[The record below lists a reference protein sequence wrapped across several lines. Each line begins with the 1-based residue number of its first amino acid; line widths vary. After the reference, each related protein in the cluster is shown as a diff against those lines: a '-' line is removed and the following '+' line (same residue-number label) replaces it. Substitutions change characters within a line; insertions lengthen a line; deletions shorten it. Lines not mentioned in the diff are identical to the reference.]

1 LPAIVGAR
9 SWLNKKEQIMP
20 IAEKL
25 IKMVE
30 GMQMVKEMFEEG
42 ARLKAE
48 HGSDNVFDFSLGNPD
63 VPPPPEFKKVLRD
76 LVNGK
81 SLGHGYT
88 PNAGYPHVRQALADY
103 LSSVHD
109 VALTPASI
117 VMTVGAAGALNDA
130 LNAVMNPGEEIL
142 VPAPYFMGYDHYA
155 FIAKATIKTAPTA
168 ENFHLDTAA
177 IESAI
182 TEKTRV
188 MLINSPNNP
197 TGAVYSA
204 EELAKLARVLDRG
217 SQKFGKRI
225 YLVADEPYRK
235 IAYDVKVPSV
245 FQAYPHSIVVSSYSK
260 ELSLAGERIGYLVVN
275 PAAEDA
281 RQVAGA
287 AAVVNT
293 MLCVNAPSLLQLAVA
308 QLQGITVDVSI
319 YRRRRDMLCRGLA
332 EIGYDFQAP
341 EGAFYLFPKSPIAD
355 DVAFIRILKEQ
366 LILAVPGAG
375 FGGPGYF
382 RLSYAV
388 PDATISGSMAGFK
401 RAFANA

>member
-1 LPAIVGAR
+1 
-9 SWLNKKEQIMP
+9 MP

-25 IKMVE
+25 IKMVA
-30 GMQMVKEMFEEG
+30 GMEMVKKMFEEG

-48 HGSDNVFDFSLGNPD
+48 HGSGNVFDFSLGNPD
-63 VPPPPEFKKVLRD
+63 VPPPPQFKKVLRD
-76 LVNGK
+76 LANDA
-81 SLGHGYT
+81 SLNHGYT
-88 PNAGYPHVRQALADY
+88 PNAGYLHVRQALADY
-103 LSSVHD
+103 LRSVHD
-109 VALTPASI
+109 VRLAPDLI

-130 LNAVMNPGEEIL
+130 LKAVMNPGEEIL
-142 VPAPYFMGYDHYA
+142 VPAPYFIGYDHYA
-155 FIAKATIKTAPTA
+155 FIAGAAIKTVPTDGK
-168 ENFHLDTAA
+168 FHLDAGA

-182 TEKTRV
+182 TAKTRV

-204 EELAKLARVLDRG
+204 AELAGLARVLDRK
-217 SQKFGKRI
+217 SQKFGRRI

-245 FQAYPHSIVVSSYSK
+245 FQAYPHSIIVSSYSK
-260 ELSLAGERIGYLVVN
+260 ELSLAGERIGYLAVN

-281 RQVAGA
+281 QQVAGA

-293 MLCVNAPSLLQLAVA
+293 MLCVNAPSLLQRAVA

-332 EIGYDFQAP
+332 EIGYAFQLP
-341 EGAFYLFPKSPIAD
+341 QGAFYLFPRSPIAD
-355 DVAFIRILKEQ
+355 DVEFTRILRQQ

-388 PDATISGSMAGFK
+388 PEATISGSMAGFK
-401 RAFANA
+401 RAFETV

>member
-1 LPAIVGAR
+1 
-9 SWLNKKEQIMP
+9 MP
-20 IAEKL
+20 IAQKM
-25 IKMVE
+25 IKMLE
-30 GMQMVKEMFEEG
+30 GMEMVKKMFEEG

-48 HGSDNVFDFSLGNPD
+48 HGAENVFDFSLGNPD

-76 LVNGK
+76 LVNNE

-103 LSSVHD
+103 LSGVHQ
-109 VALTPASI
+109 VRLTADLI

-130 LNAVMNPGEEIL
+130 LNAVINPGEEIL
-142 VPAPYFMGYDHYA
+142 VPSPYFIGYDHYA
-155 FIAKATIKTAPTA
+155 FIAGATIKTAPTDG
-168 ENFHLDTAA
+168 NFHLDAAA

-204 EELAKLARVLDRG
+204 AELNKLARVLDRS
-217 SQKFGKRI
+217 SQKFGNRI

-235 IAYDVKVPSV
+235 IAYDVEVPSV
-245 FQAYPHSIVVSSYSK
+245 FQAYPHSIIVSSYSK
-260 ELSLAGERIGYLVVN
+260 ELSLAGERIGYLAVN
-275 PAAEDA
+275 PAADDA
-281 RQVAGA
+281 QRLAGA
-287 AAVVNT
+287 AAVLNT

-308 QLQGITVDVSI
+308 QLQGVTVDVSI

-332 EIGYDFQAP
+332 EIGYDFHVP
-341 EGAFYLFPKSPIAD
+341 EGAFYLFPKSPIPD
-355 DVAFIRILKEQ
+355 DVEFTRILKEH
-366 LILAVPGAG
+366 LILAAPGRG
-375 FGGPGYF
+375 FGGPGHF

-388 PDATISGSMAGFK
+388 PDATIAGSMAGFK
-401 RAFANA
+401 RAIETV